1 MTVINKTTRSDVPPP
16 SFQAGLD
23 PFSRLFSF
31 FFFLS
36 VDKLH
41 IEPES
46 IDRSLEFAGL
56 VLDVVL
62 GRPFLS
68 SARSSRERDVSD

>member
-1 MTVINKTTRSDVPPP
+1 MSPPRH
-16 SFQAGLD
+16 SKLD
-23 PFSRLFSF
+23 WILSLVYLVF